1 MQEKERLLVEFYTTK
16 FLNTQLES
24 FSSPMLISLK
34 SVNTDVMT
42 IGQETNSWY
51 GSYADFCTR
60 GVEVQMNLYDG
71 FVTNDFLKKSSLYH
85 SYIKEICK
93 GNMPTINNL
102 FKFDLGDDSEV
113 KSILS
118 AESDEF
124 ESIIEFHQG
133 ILKREIEIISPKIII
148 FFTGTRYEKFLD
160 KFLPNDKVAAEGFR
174 LNELC
179 ELKLK
184 DFSNIKAYRTYH
196 PGYLNRKFNKFGARV
211 REFLKG
217 EVR

>member
-1 MQEKERLLVEFYTTK
+1 
-16 FLNTQLES
+16 
-24 FSSPMLISLK
+24 
-34 SVNTDVMT
+34 
-42 IGQETNSWY
+42 
-51 GSYADFCTR
+51 
-60 GVEVQMNLYDG
+60 
-71 FVTNDFLKKSSLYH
+71 
-85 SYIKEICK
+85 
-93 GNMPTINNL
+93 MPTINNL

-124 ESIIEFHQG
+124 ESIIEFYQG

-148 FFTGTRYEKFLD
+148 FFIGTRYEAFLD
-160 KFLPNDKVAAEGFR
+160 RFIPNDKLSIDGFK

-184 DFSNIKAYRTYH
+184 GFSNIKAYRTYH